1 LANRHKSRESAL
13 EILYAWS
20 SADED
25 PLMIPGLLA
34 DRVQLAQRKDQDE
47 SYLRELVMG
56 VTEQRE
62 VLDGEI
68 AEAIRGRSLAS
79 VAHIEMN
86 VLRMAVWEFR
96 NRLEIPYRVIINEAL
111 QLTRTYAD
119 EPARGFINGVL
130 DHLARKLREQEMPA
144 GR

>member
-1 LANRHKSRESAL
+1 
-13 EILYAWS
+13 
-20 SADED
+20 
-25 PLMIPGLLA
+25 MIPGLLA
-34 DRVQLAQRKDQDE
+34 DRAQLTQRKDQDGD
-47 SYLRELVMG
+47 YLRELVMG

-62 VLDGEI
+62 ELDGEI

-86 VLRMAVWEFR
+86 VLRMAVWELR
-96 NRLEIPYRVIINEAL
+96 NRLEIPYRVVINEAL

-144 GR
+144 RR